1 MKHYTLALTLVAA
14 CMTAPAAAEPH
25 LNLYIT
31 ADEHVIVPGDSVN
44 WQIWAELIDPQDEIA
59 VVVETIT
66 FNLSFVGLDGLQIT
80 DHAFTPS
87 FSDSLL
93 LSNPG
98 IASGDTIT
106 GAGGSNP
113 ALDILWG
120 TGGPDDSNP
129 IIIYNFTTVYNGS
142 FGTGTFTP
150 LIFLSSLSGAY
161 ATDPFP
167 TSFDYSDVG
176 THPVYIHNDTVILA
190 PTPATSLI
198 AIPAIV
204 ALRRRSR

>member
-1 MKHYTLALTLVAA
+1 MKYPTFALATIISA
-14 CMTAPAAAEPH
+14 TSAAAEPH

-31 ADEHVIVPGDSVN
+31 ADEHVIAPGDSVN
-44 WQIWAELIDPQDEIA
+44 WQIWAELIEPQDEIA

-66 FNLSFVGLDGLQIT
+66 FDLSFVGLDGLQIT

-150 LIFLSSLSGAY
+150 LILLSSLSGAY
-161 ATDPFP
+161 AADPIP

-176 THPVYIHNDTVILA
+176 TPPVYIHNDTVILA

-198 AIPAIV
+198 AITAIV